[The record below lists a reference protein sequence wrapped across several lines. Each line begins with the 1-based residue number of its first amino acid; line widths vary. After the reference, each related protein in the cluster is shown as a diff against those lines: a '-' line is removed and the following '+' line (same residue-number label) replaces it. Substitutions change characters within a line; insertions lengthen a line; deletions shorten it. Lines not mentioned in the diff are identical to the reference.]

1 MTSRGRGTL
10 ALILLAASFALMTVL
25 ARYLNTS
32 FTIAQQVYLR
42 GAAALLVASFAFNSR
57 IRWRVVVRVR
67 PREWG
72 VIAVRALLLY
82 PIGTELFSK
91 AATLTLIGDV
101 SFIAALPLVSILAL
115 ALRQTPVTRRR
126 IGSVAGSVVG
136 VAAVSL
142 HDPGR
147 GMHLPVWDRGD
158 LLALLGLLGIAA
170 SYLGRSQHDG
180 ALNNAEITVLI
191 LGAGVLWVALG
202 SFGSG
207 QGIPHLGQHWP
218 VWGAVMLAGI
228 LNALNVFL
236 INYGFEQ
243 VEPVRAG
250 NLLTLEAVWGL
261 AFGLVFYRQWPTV
274 LELLGGTAIVGC
286 ALALNSARDQIPADA
301 PCPRLLVE
309 GGDGGSGGHDEQAV
323 ADVDV

>member
-1 MTSRGRGTL
+1 MTSRRRGTL

-42 GAAALLVASFAFNSR
+42 GAAALLVAGLVFNSR
-57 IRWRVVVRVR
+57 IRWRVVARVR

-72 VIAVRALLLY
+72 VIAIRALLLY

-115 ALRQTPVTRRR
+115 ALRQTPLTRRR
-126 IGSVAGSVVG
+126 IGSVAGCVAG

-147 GMHLPVWDRGD
+147 GIHLPVWDRGD
-158 LLALLGLLGIAA
+158 LLALLGLLGIAV

-180 ALNNAEITVLI
+180 ALNNAEITVL
-191 LGAGVLWVALG
+191 LLSAGVLWVALG
-202 SFGSG
+202 SFVSG
-207 QGIPHLGQHWP
+207 QSMPHLAHAP
-218 VWGAVMLAGI
+218 VWGAVMLAGV

-261 AFGLVFYRQWPTV
+261 AFGLAFYRQWPTV
-274 LELLGGTAIVGC
+274 LELLGGAAIVGC
-286 ALALNSARDQIPADA
+286 ALILNSARDQASIPDA
-301 PCPRLLVE
+301 PSPQPSSRKR
-309 GGDGGSGGHDEQAV
+309 
-323 ADVDV
+323 

>member
-1 MTSRGRGTL
+1 MVVTSRSRGTL

-25 ARYLNTS
+25 ARYLNTD

-42 GAAALLVASFAFNSR
+42 GLAAFIVAGFVFTSR
-57 IRWRVVVRVR
+57 IRWRVVARVR

-115 ALRQTPVTRRR
+115 ALRQIPLTRRR
-126 IGSVAGSVVG
+126 VGSVAGSVIG

-147 GMHLPVWDRGD
+147 GIHLPVWDRGD

-170 SYLGRSQHDG
+170 SYLGRSHHDDV
-180 ALNNAEITVLI
+180 LNNAEITILI
-191 LGAGVLWVALG
+191 LGVGVLWVALG
-202 SFGSG
+202 SFASG
-207 QGIPHLGQHWP
+207 QGMPHLSQHGP
-218 VWGAVMLAGI
+218 VWGAIALAGI

-236 INYGFEQ
+236 INYGFAQ
-243 VEPVRAG
+243 VDPVRAG

-261 AFGLVFYRQWPTV
+261 AFGLAFYRQWPTAV
-274 LELLGGTAIVGC
+274 ELFGGAAIVGC
-286 ALALNSARDQIPADA
+286 ALVLNSSTA
-301 PCPRLLVE
+301 
-309 GGDGGSGGHDEQAV
+309 
-323 ADVDV
+323 